1 MPSRIVLYR
10 MLSRRNVDSVSSEA
24 CELQASIINPHQQ
37 QQQQTQSFTD
47 ISQFNSMNC
56 CNKCCDSYAH
66 NWHLH
71 SITLLTD
78 WLPDLQSTLDNSAL
92 STTFPRSIPAT
103 FYQTAHSLKHRH
115 KLTALNYWISRT
127 FNDISHQIPKLSRPY
142 SVFKDFPGPGK
153 MDAFSFD
160 FQRSVATQTI
170 TKHTESRVSI
180 FSCGLRV
187 SSRSRLF
194 PPSVPATWDPAHNG
208 IHLLLCLAATENT

>member
-1 MPSRIVLYR
+1 MLTQCPVRRVNCKHPSLIHISSS
-10 MLSRRNVDSVSSEA
+10 SRH
-24 CELQASIINPHQQ
+24 SIIHRHQSVQLNELLQ
-37 QQQQTQSFTD
+37 QMLWQLRTQ
-47 ISQFNSMNC
+47 
-56 CNKCCDSYAH
+56 
-66 NWHLH
+66 L
-71 SITLLTD
+71 TLAQHHITD
-78 WLPDLQSTLDNSAL
+78 WLTARLTVHAGHNSAL

-103 FYQTAHSLKHRH
+103 FYLTAHSLKHRH

-153 MDAFSFD
+153 MDAFSFE

-170 TKHTESRVSI
+170 TNHTKSRVSI